1 MQTYFA
7 EDAIDKCFNDM
18 IKENIALKN
27 LTEFNEPLVMTKK
40 DHDDLKNFAKCWIC
54 KKPYELYY

>member
-1 MQTYFA
+1 
-7 EDAIDKCFNDM
+7 M
-18 IKENIALKN
+18 IKENIVLKN

-40 DHDDLKNFAKCWIC
+40 DHDDLKNFAKRWIC